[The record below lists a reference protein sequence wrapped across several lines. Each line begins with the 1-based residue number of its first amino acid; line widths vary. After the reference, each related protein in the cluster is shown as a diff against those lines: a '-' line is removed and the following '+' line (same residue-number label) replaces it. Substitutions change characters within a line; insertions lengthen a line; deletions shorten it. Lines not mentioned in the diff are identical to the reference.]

1 MISTHCWWKRFY
13 GVEIFRQAPK
23 HCQIFPST
31 KVSCR
36 VSLFFQ
42 FTYLICVWTGTWSMP
57 MTTGFRNI
65 WISFF
70 LSQNLPALQKVSFAA
85 VECWQQI
92 CSSASASHLARV
104 KILKQFFETRIGENL
119 LAHVCK
125 QLAHIRLFIYAA
137 GSHSLMCMCYC
148 PTFTYVNV
156 YAVLTFDNICVT
168 VALHS
173 LKCMSCSLTFAH
185 LCMLQPHIRSCVCFT
200 PSHSPQRLHNTQYG
214 T

>member
-1 MISTHCWWKRFY
+1 MISTQCWWKCFD

-31 KVSCR
+31 KVSGR

-42 FTYLICVWTGTWSMP
+42 FTYFICMWTGTWSMP
-57 MTTGFRNI
+57 MTTGLRNI

-85 VECWQQI
+85 VECCQQI

-104 KILKQFFETRIGENL
+104 KILKQFFETRIGEDLFARVCKL
-119 LAHVCK
+119 LAHVRSCV
-125 QLAHIRLFIYAA
+125 YATS
-137 GSHSLMCMCYC
+137 SHSLMCMCC
-148 PTFTYVNV
+148 CLTFMHVHV
-156 YAVLTFDNICVT
+156 YAILTFVHICVT

-173 LKCMSCSLTFAH
+173 LTCMSCSLTFAH
-185 LCMLQPHIRSCVCFT
+185 LCML
-200 PSHSPQRLHNTQYG
+200 
-214 T
+214 